1 MVPRIVASGIA
12 AVRGALSLCLLLANP
27 AQERAGGSTELADS
41 RPVQTAIRVKG
52 DESWEKFLEKL
63 KEIVQKDSRVFVVR
77 GRNVRMNPTWLRDHI
92 HEMKGYKYW
101 EEDVT
106 SGLDEFLSRQAGE
119 GFFYEMLTT
128 TKDPHTTFSG
138 PRFAEFDRPDGLAF
152 VRLQMEAD
160 IEYLMVE
167 GVHTAWQATGDDEWM
182 RKRLEALEKG
192 LEHCMTDQ
200 TRWSEKHGL
209 VKRTFS
215 IDTWDFTFFHH
226 PDRRSI
232 EPGMTMSIMHGDNSG
247 MYDACMRLAKM
258 WRHLKNEEKAASW
271 EEKAKGFKER
281 TNKVCWNGKF
291 YTHQVMLEWPIYLG
305 DVPET
310 EILSLSNTYDMNRGI
325 ADHPQC
331 VSIIREYMERRKKSN
346 AFAEWFTIDPPY
358 PRGCVHPAGKYINGG
373 ISIFVAGEL
382 AKAAFRHGFEDYAID
397 ILKRVKAICEPASGG
412 LDFFY
417 TRDGKPQGGGPAG
430 WGAAA
435 VASAM
440 MEGLAGIEDASKL
453 YRKVALSPRWIAL
466 GVEEVEA
473 AAIYPASTTAFR
485 YRFRHDAGRKEIT
498 LSWEGA
504 ADGLMI
510 HLLLPKATQAKEVFV
525 GAKAVAFE
533 NSLVESSP
541 YVDLELARKEGRE
554 EPSLRVVYGAAEAQA
569 R

>member
-1 MVPRIVASGIA
+1 MAKRGHFRLIL
-12 AVRGALSLCLLLANP
+12 GALGAFVFCAIAP
-27 AQERAGGSTELADS
+27 GQQTKPGAGTKTADQ
-41 RPVQTAIRVKG
+41 RPQTTILVKS
-52 DESWEKFLEKL
+52 DPSWERFFEKL
-63 KEIVQKDSRVFVVR
+63 KEIVRRDSSIFTVR
-77 GRNVRMNPTWLRDHI
+77 GRKVRMNPTWLRDHI

-106 SGLDEFLSRQAGE
+106 SALDEFLSRQAGE
-119 GFFYEMLTT
+119 GFFYEMLISA
-128 TKDPHTTFSG
+128 KDPHATFSG
-138 PRFAEFDRPDGLAF
+138 PRFAQFDRPDGLAF
-152 VRLQMEAD
+152 ARLQMEAD

-182 RKRLEALEKG
+182 RARLEALEKG
-192 LEHCMTDQ
+192 LEYCMTDE
-200 TRWSEKHGL
+200 TRWSKTHQL

-247 MYDACMRLAKM
+247 MYDASLRLATM
-258 WRHLKNEEKAASW
+258 WRHLKNEEKALAW
-271 EEKAKGFKER
+271 EEKAKGFRER

-291 YTHQVMLEWPIYLG
+291 YTHQVMLEWPTYLG
-305 DVPET
+305 NVPET
-310 EILSLSNTYDMNRGI
+310 QILSLSNTYDMNRGI

-331 VSIIREYMERRKKSN
+331 VSIIREYMERRKKTD

-382 AKAAFRHGFEDYAID
+382 AKAAFRHGFEDYAVD
-397 ILKRVKAICEPASGG
+397 ILRRVKQICDRDGT

-453 YRKVALSPRWIAL
+453 FGKVTLSPRWVAL
-466 GVEEVEA
+466 GIDEA
-473 AAIYPASTTAFR
+473 EATGTYAASGATFR
-485 YRFRHDAGRKEIT
+485 YRFTHDPARRETI
-498 LSWEGA
+498 LSWKGA
-504 ADGLMI
+504 PDGLTV
-510 HLLLPKATQAKEVFV
+510 HLLLPKRTRAKEVLLDQ
-525 GAKAVAFE
+525 KPVAFE
-533 NSLVESSP
+533 NSLVEGSP
-541 YVDLELARKEGRE
+541 YAEISVSGKESRGGKT
-554 EPSLRVVYGAAEAQA
+554 SLRVIYSPSEAK
-569 R
+569 